1 MMGCV
6 QSKKEGVILKNNLPK
21 NKKFL
26 KVAGEIVLKK
36 DSDFNIL

>member
-6 QSKKEGVILKNNLPK
+6 QSKKEGVILKNNLPE
-21 NKKFL
+21 NKKNL
-26 KVAGEIVLKK
+26 KVAGENVLKK